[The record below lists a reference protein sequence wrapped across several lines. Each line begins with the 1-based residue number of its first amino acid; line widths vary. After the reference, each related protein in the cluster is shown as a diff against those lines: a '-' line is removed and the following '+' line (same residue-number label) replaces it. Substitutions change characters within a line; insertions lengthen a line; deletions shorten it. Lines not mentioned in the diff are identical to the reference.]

1 MIHFACRARFSWAT
15 RLEPKWADALYA
27 RRIALPLND
36 RRRLVRYWE
45 GERQIVPSDDIRRI
59 DSLFY
64 RALTLEPS
72 VSQRLDHELFD
83 VVIAEV
89 QSPRWRVTVELV
101 SAQSQ
106 RGVDPRCATRWA
118 DRRAHTATP
127 RAASVDRGELAPRR
141 AHVAVLASRDRLGLC
156 RWPASVSW

>member
-101 SAQSQ
+101 ARTRQ
-106 RGVDPRCATRWA
+106 RRVPRRSIEESSLRDALMS
-118 DRRAHTATP
+118 P
-127 RAASVDRGELAPRR
+127 YSRAAIDSASAGGRR
-141 AHVAVLASRDRLGLC
+141 R
-156 RWPASVSW
+156 